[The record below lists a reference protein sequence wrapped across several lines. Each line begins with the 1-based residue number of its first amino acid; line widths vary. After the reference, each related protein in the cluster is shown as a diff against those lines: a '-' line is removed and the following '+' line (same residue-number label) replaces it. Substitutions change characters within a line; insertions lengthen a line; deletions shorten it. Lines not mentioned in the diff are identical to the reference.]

1 MNFLLALQGM
11 RFFFRRK
18 CRFLTDLKVKM
29 VILEINADPKLL
41 SNWFPPV
48 FFLCQSHPCLFNQ
61 NVNISHISCLTQQL
75 DSRQVWP
82 WDFVFHKQD
91 LNKLKWGEKKL
102 CMHYFISS
110 ITGKSFLLV
119 VFFLLTV
126 QHLDRDKLDHW
137 WMCEFHPRIP
147 LRWTSY
153 ELFL

>member
-11 RFFFRRK
+11 RFFFLRK

-61 NVNISHISCLTQQL
+61 NVNISHISWHSNLIQGKFDHGTL
-75 DSRQVWP
+75 FFTNRIWTN
-82 WDFVFHKQD
+82 W
-91 LNKLKWGEKKL
+91 NGEKKKL

-137 WMCEFHPRIP
+137 WMREFHPRIP